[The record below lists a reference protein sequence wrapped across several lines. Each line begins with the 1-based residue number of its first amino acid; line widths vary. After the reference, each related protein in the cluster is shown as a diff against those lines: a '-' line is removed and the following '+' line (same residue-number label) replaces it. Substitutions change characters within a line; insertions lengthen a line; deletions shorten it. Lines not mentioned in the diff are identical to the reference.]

1 MPSLLNLLEKLGI
14 RYESLTAEEKETYN
28 QWNEAFQKPEATIP
42 DLKAF
47 LSRQIEDLE
56 HQLMNYENSERK
68 ELYLK
73 ACLRNLKMI
82 QAFILGPEQRKK
94 WLEDYLNK
102 RLNN

>member
-1 MPSLLNLLEKLGI
+1 MSLLSLLERLGI
-14 RYESLTAEEKETYN
+14 KYESLTSEEKQTYN
-28 QWNEAFQKPEATIP
+28 EWNQAFQKPEATIA

-47 LSRQIEDLE
+47 LPRQIEALE
-56 HQLMNYENSERK
+56 HQLMDYENK
-68 ELYLK
+68 GPKDLYLK